1 MIAVLS
7 AMQSEIDLLLEKM
20 TDKNETVLCGNTYTV
35 GLLHGK
41 QVVVGAA
48 SVGKTNAAIGAQ
60 ALIDRFH
67 PDCLLH
73 TGIAGS
79 LSKDAGLL
87 SIVLGERLTYYDL
100 DHDIMKN
107 FPPYQEYFLSD
118 AKLLS
123 IAEEYLKKQGDRYLK
138 GLIATGDAFIESTA
152 QKKAITDRMPALAAD
167 MESAAIACCCHVNGV
182 PFLVVRAISDLADE
196 DSRDTYQGH
205 KRSASDVGAG
215 MIVDIVEHIA

>member
-7 AMQSEIDLLLEKM
+7 AMQSEIDLLLDRM
-20 TDKNETVLCGNTYTV
+20 ADKSETVLCGNTYTV

-79 LSKDAGLL
+79 LSGDAGLL
-87 SIVLGERLTYYDL
+87 SIVLGERVTYHDL
-100 DHDIMKN
+100 DHDIMLS
-107 FPPYQEYFLSD
+107 FPPHQEYFESD
-118 AKLLS
+118 KTLLH
-123 IAEEYLKKQGDRYLK
+123 IAEEYLKSQGERYLK

-167 MESAAIACCCHVNGV
+167 MESAAIACCCHVNKV

-196 DSRDTYQGH
+196 DSRDTYHGN

-215 MIVDIVEHIA
+215 MIVNIVEHIA

>member
-60 ALIDRFH
+60 AVIDRFQ
-67 PDCLLH
+67 PQYLLH

-79 LSKDAGLL
+79 LSGEAGLL
-87 SIVLGERLTYYDL
+87 SIVLGERLTYHDL
-100 DHDIMKN
+100 DHQIMLS
-107 FPPYQEYFLSD
+107 FPPHCEYFYSD
-118 AKLLS
+118 KKLLA
-123 IAEEYLKKQGDRYLK
+123 IAEDYLQRQGDHYLK
-138 GLIATGDAFIESTA
+138 GLIATGDAFIDSTA

-196 DSRDTYQGH
+196 DSRDTYEGN
-205 KRSASDVGAG
+205 KRGASDVGAG
-215 MIVDIVEHIA
+215 MIADIVVHI